1 MLTPIIRLSTVLIL
15 SLYTSL
21 SGGQNALY
29 DQAST
34 NTTENVYDFSNFD
47 TLELSH
53 SISVILVQSDNYKV
67 AIRCEDKY
75 RDNVVVSQNNSTLKI
90 RLKGR
95 KSYKNIN
102 LSAVIHMPSVKKLQ
116 MSGASKVGFRNYKGN
131 DWTLEL
137 SGASSA
143 KGIISLSNTLTV
155 ESSGASEIKL
165 QGTVK
170 NADVE
175 ISGASSIKG
184 QDLLIAQ
191 NLDLEASGASNA
203 KMIAHGRIKANLSGA
218 SSFRYGGDADNVK
231 IRSTG
236 ASNSKKL

>member
-1 MLTPIIRLSTVLIL
+1 
-15 SLYTSL
+15 
-21 SGGQNALY
+21 
-29 DQAST
+29 
-34 NTTENVYDFSNFD
+34 
-47 TLELSH
+47 
-53 SISVILVQSDNYKV
+53 
-67 AIRCEDKY
+67 
-75 RDNVVVSQNNSTLKI
+75 
-90 RLKGR
+90 
-95 KSYKNIN
+95 
-102 LSAVIHMPSVKKLQ
+102 
-116 MSGASKVGFRNYKGN
+116 MSGASKVVFRNYKGN
-131 DWTLEL
+131 DLTLEL

-203 KMIAHGRIKANLSGA
+203 KLIAHGRIKADLSGA
-218 SSFRYGGDADNVK
+218 SSFRYGGDADNVN
-231 IRSTG
+231 IHATG
-236 ASNSKKL
+236 ASSSKRL